1 MGVTIYDV
9 AKKAKVGIGTVS
21 RVINDSPHISPK
33 TKDKVLK
40 VIRELKYQPHAM
52 AQGLASKRSNS
63 IACIVPD
70 FTSYFF
76 VELLRGIQ
84 QEISK
89 HGYDLMLYCVDELDK
104 KEIFLRRALREKKVD
119 GVLVLSIPME
129 EKDIERFLQ
138 SKVPIVLVD
147 SYHPKVDSITVENE
161 KGAYIGTSHLIEMGH
176 KKVAIITGEQDS
188 FPVKQRISGYKKKK
202 KKYNIPFNEKYLI
215 TADSFDKPDLLLN
228 HGFNKI
234 AGYISMQKMLK
245 LGDQRPTA
253 AFVASDIQ
261 AIGAL
266 RAISEHGL
274 TIPDDMAI
282 VGFDDIELSEWV
294 ELTTMSQPKCEIG
307 RIAVNQIIDK
317 ISGAN
322 PPMLHKSF
330 LPELIVR
337 KSSGP
342 PH

>member
-1 MGVTIYDV
+1 MAVTIYDV

-21 RVINDSPHISPK
+21 RVINNSPHISPT

-40 VIRELKYQPHAM
+40 VINELKYQPHAM

-89 HGYDLMLYCVDELDK
+89 HGYDLILYCVDELDK
-104 KEIFLRRALREKKVD
+104 KEVFLRRTLREKKVD
-119 GVLVLSIPME
+119 GVLLLSMPIE
-129 EKDIERFLQ
+129 ERDVERFHQ
-138 SKVPIVLVD
+138 SKLPLVLVD

-161 KGAYIGTSHLIEMGH
+161 KGAYIGTSHLIEIGH
-176 KKVAIITGEQDS
+176 KKVAIITGEYNS
-188 FPVKQRISGYKKKK
+188 FPVKERISGYKRALQDH
-202 KKYNIPFNEKYLI
+202 NIPFNEKYLV
-215 TADSFDKPDLLLN
+215 TADSFDKSELLLD
-228 HGFNKI
+228 HGFNKMV
-234 AGYISMQKMLK
+234 GYISMQSLIE
-245 LGDQRPTA
+245 LDAERPTA
-253 AFVASDIQ
+253 TFIASDIQ

-266 RAISEHGL
+266 RAISEKGL

-282 VGFDDIELSEWV
+282 VGFDDIELAEWV

-307 RIAVNQIIDK
+307 KIAVDQIMNK
-317 ISGAN
+317 ISGNNSA
-322 PPMLHKSF
+322 PLHKSF
-330 LPELIVR
+330 LPELIIR
-337 KSSGP
+337 RSSGTQV
-342 PH
+342 